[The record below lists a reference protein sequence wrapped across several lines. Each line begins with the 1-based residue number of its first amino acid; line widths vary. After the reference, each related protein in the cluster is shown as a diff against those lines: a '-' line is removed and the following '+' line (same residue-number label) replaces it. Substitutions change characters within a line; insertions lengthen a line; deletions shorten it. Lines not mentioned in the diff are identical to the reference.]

1 MRTALLPAS
10 LLAAALALPCAAP
23 AHASILVTIDKTT
36 QRMSVAVDGATR
48 YVWPVSTGRPGY
60 DTPNGTFRPF
70 RMEADHFSKEWDD
83 APMPHSVFF
92 TKIGHA
98 IHGSLDTRHLG
109 SAASH
114 GCVRLSPEHAST
126 LYALVQ
132 AEGLTDT
139 TVMVAGRTPMATA
152 DAARRRAPVESAAG
166 APLDIAPGYDQQAG
180 AYYGQQPA
188 PYGAQPQPSVLSGG
202 SPQPITGSR
211 SPTTRSGS
219 MTDSRNRRPMN
230 ASPPPAYRQLPA
242 SAQRGYALPRAAAA
256 SAVLRAPPAPLQL
269 SGRRHAGDA
278 GPRRSRRPYRLDD
291 LAIAR
296 TDAGGRQPAAPPGSP
311 STGV

>member
-23 AHASILVTIDKTT
+23 ARASILVTIDKTT
-36 QRMSVAVDGATR
+36 QRMSIAVDGATR

-139 TVMVAGRTPMATA
+139 TVVIAGQTPMATA
-152 DAARRRAPVESAAG
+152 DAARRRAPVEAAAG
-166 APLDIAPGYDQQAG
+166 EPLDIAPGYDQQAG

-188 PYGAQPQPSVLSGG
+188 PYGAQPQPSYYGRP
-202 SPQPITGSR
+202 PQPYYGQQPQAYYGQPHPYYAQRQYDGQPQPQTYDR
-211 SPTTRSGS
+211 Q
-219 MTDSRNRRPMN
+219 
-230 ASPPPAYRQLPA
+230 PPPAYRQLPA
-242 SAQRGYALPRAAAA
+242 SAQRGYALPAQPPPPQFF
-256 SAVLRAPPAPLQL
+256 APRPLL
-269 SGRRHAGDA
+269 FN
-278 GPRRSRRPYRLDD
+278 
-291 LAIAR
+291 
-296 TDAGGRQPAAPPGSP
+296 
-311 STGV
+311 

>member
-1 MRTALLPAS
+1 MRTALLSAS

-166 APLDIAPGYDQQAG
+166 APLDIAPGYDQQG

-188 PYGAQPQPSVLSGG
+188 PYGAQP
-202 SPQPITGSR
+202 PQPYYGQQ
-211 SPTTRSGS
+211 PQADYGQP
-219 MTDSRNRRPMN
+219 RPYY
-230 ASPPPAYRQLPA
+230 AQRQYDGQPQPQTYERQPPPAYRQLPA
-242 SAQRGYALPRAAAA
+242 SAQRGYALPPQPPPPQFF
-256 SAVLRAPPAPLQL
+256 APRPLL
-269 SGRRHAGDA
+269 FN
-278 GPRRSRRPYRLDD
+278 
-291 LAIAR
+291 
-296 TDAGGRQPAAPPGSP
+296 
-311 STGV
+311 

>member
-23 AHASILVTIDKTT
+23 ARASILVTIDKTT
-36 QRMSVAVDGATR
+36 QRMSIAVDGATR

-139 TVMVAGRTPMATA
+139 TVVIAGHTPMATA
-152 DAARRRAPVESAAG
+152 DAARRRAPVEAAAG
-166 APLDIAPGYDQQAG
+166 EPLEVLLRIDDMMEARLVLTDALIAE
-180 AYYGQQPA
+180 
-188 PYGAQPQPSVLSGG
+188 SLR
-202 SPQPITGSR
+202 R
-211 SPTTRSGS
+211 SK
-219 MTDSRNRRPMN
+219 
-230 ASPPPAYRQLPA
+230 QEE
-242 SAQRGYALPRAAAA
+242 RAA
-256 SAVLRAPPAPLQL
+256 RAR
-269 SGRRHAGDA
+269 GRRDENNNPEPHRPDQTNTNTVPAQA
-278 GPRRSRRPYRLDD
+278 RR
-291 LAIAR
+291 AR
-296 TDAGGRQPAAPPGSP
+296 TAQGE
-311 STGV
+311 

>member
-10 LLAAALALPCAAP
+10 LLAAALALLCAAP
-23 AHASILVTIDKTT
+23 ARAGILVTIDKTT
-36 QRMSVAVDGATR
+36 QRMSVAVDGETR

-60 DTPNGTFRPF
+60 DTPNGAYRPF

-139 TVMVAGRTPMATA
+139 MVVVGGQTPIATA
-152 DAARRRAPVESAAG
+152 DGRSGRRQAARYRAGLRPAGRGLLRGAASAVRRAAG
-166 APLDIAPGYDQQAG
+166 L
-180 AYYGQQPA
+180 
-188 PYGAQPQPSVLSGG
+188 
-202 SPQPITGSR
+202 
-211 SPTTRSGS
+211 
-219 MTDSRNRRPMN
+219 
-230 ASPPPAYRQLPA
+230 
-242 SAQRGYALPRAAAA
+242 RAAAAILLWAAAAAVLRATAA
-256 SAVLRAPPAPLQL
+256 SAVL
-269 SGRRHAGDA
+269 HA
-278 GPRRSRRPYRLDD
+278 
-291 LAIAR
+291 
-296 TDAGGRQPAAPPGSP
+296 AA
-311 STGV
+311 V

>member
-36 QRMSVAVDGATR
+36 QRMSIAVDGATR

-139 TVMVAGRTPMATA
+139 TVVIAGQTPMATA
-152 DAARRRAPVESAAG
+152 DAARRRAPVEAAG
-166 APLDIAPGYDQQAG
+166 EPLDIAPGYGQQAG
-180 AYYGQQPA
+180 VYYGQQPA
-188 PYGAQPQPSVLSGG
+188 PYGAQPQPSYYGRP
-202 SPQPITGSR
+202 PQPYYGQQPQPYYRQPQPYYAQRQYDGQPQPQTYDR
-211 SPTTRSGS
+211 Q
-219 MTDSRNRRPMN
+219 
-230 ASPPPAYRQLPA
+230 PPPAYRQIPA
-242 SAQRGYALPRAAAA
+242 AAQPGYALPPQPPPPQFF
-256 SAVLRAPPAPLQL
+256 APRPLL
-269 SGRRHAGDA
+269 FN
-278 GPRRSRRPYRLDD
+278 
-291 LAIAR
+291 
-296 TDAGGRQPAAPPGSP
+296 
-311 STGV
+311 

>member
-23 AHASILVTIDKTT
+23 ARANVLVTIDKTT
-36 QRMSVAVDGATR
+36 QRMSVAVDGDTR

-60 DTPNGTFRPF
+60 DTPNGTYHPF

-126 LYALVQ
+126 LYALVE
-132 AEGLTDT
+132 AEGLKDT
-139 TVMVAGRTPMATA
+139 TVVVAGQTPIATA
-152 DAARRRAPVESAAG
+152 DAARRRAPVEAAIG
-166 APLDIAPGYDQQAG
+166 EPMGIAPSYDQQAG

-188 PYGAQPQPSVLSGG
+188 PYYDYAREAQPTYAQPQPSYYERPQQPYYGQQPRAYYDRQ
-202 SPQPITGSR
+202 PQPYYAEQQYRGQPQGSYR
-211 SPTTRSGS
+211 QPSATYGQPSHAL
-219 MTDSRNRRPMN
+219 PPQ
-230 ASPPPAYRQLPA
+230 PPPPQFY
-242 SAQRGYALPRAAAA
+242 
-256 SAVLRAPPAPLQL
+256 VLRPPLPLN
-269 SGRRHAGDA
+269 
-278 GPRRSRRPYRLDD
+278 
-291 LAIAR
+291 
-296 TDAGGRQPAAPPGSP
+296 
-311 STGV
+311 

>member
-10 LLAAALALPCAAP
+10 LLAAALALLCAAP

-36 QRMSVAVDGATR
+36 QRMSIAVDGATR

-139 TVMVAGRTPMATA
+139 TVVIAGQTPMATA
-152 DAARRRAPVESAAG
+152 DAARRRAPVEAADEPQPSYYG
-166 APLDIAPGYDQQAG
+166 RPPQP
-180 AYYGQQPA
+180 YYGQQPQ
-188 PYGAQPQPSVLSGG
+188 PYYRQPQPYYAQRQYDGQ
-202 SPQPITGSR
+202 PQPQTYDR
-211 SPTTRSGS
+211 Q
-219 MTDSRNRRPMN
+219 
-230 ASPPPAYRQLPA
+230 PPPAYRQIPA
-242 SAQRGYALPRAAAA
+242 AAQPGYALPPQPPPPQFF
-256 SAVLRAPPAPLQL
+256 APRPLL
-269 SGRRHAGDA
+269 FN
-278 GPRRSRRPYRLDD
+278 
-291 LAIAR
+291 
-296 TDAGGRQPAAPPGSP
+296 
-311 STGV
+311 

>member
-36 QRMSVAVDGATR
+36 QRMSIAVDGATR

-114 GCVRLSPEHAST
+114 GCVRLSPEHASD
-126 LYALVQ
+126 ALR
-132 AEGLTDT
+132 AG
-139 TVMVAGRTPMATA
+139 AGRRPDRYDGRDCRPDPDGDSGRGAPPRVGRS
-152 DAARRRAPVESAAG
+152 RRRPAAG
-166 APLDIAPGYDQQAG
+166 HRAG
-180 AYYGQQPA
+180 LRSAGRAYYGQQPA
-188 PYGAQPQPSVLSGG
+188 PYGAQPQPSYYGRP
-202 SPQPITGSR
+202 PQPYYGQQPQPYYGQPQPYYAQRQYDGQPQPQTYDR
-211 SPTTRSGS
+211 Q
-219 MTDSRNRRPMN
+219 
-230 ASPPPAYRQLPA
+230 PPPAYRQLPA
-242 SAQRGYALPRAAAA
+242 AAQPGYALPPQPPPPQFF
-256 SAVLRAPPAPLQL
+256 APRPLL
-269 SGRRHAGDA
+269 FN
-278 GPRRSRRPYRLDD
+278 
-291 LAIAR
+291 
-296 TDAGGRQPAAPPGSP
+296 
-311 STGV
+311 

>member
-36 QRMSVAVDGATR
+36 QRMSIAVDGATR

-139 TVMVAGRTPMATA
+139 TVVIAGQTPMATA
-152 DAARRRAPVESAAG
+152 DAARRRAPVE
-166 APLDIAPGYDQQAG
+166 
-180 AYYGQQPA
+180 
-188 PYGAQPQPSVLSGG
+188 
-202 SPQPITGSR
+202 
-211 SPTTRSGS
+211 
-219 MTDSRNRRPMN
+219 
-230 ASPPPAYRQLPA
+230 
-242 SAQRGYALPRAAAA
+242 AAAA
-256 SAVLRAPPAPLQL
+256 SRWTSRRATASRPG
-269 SGRRHAGDA
+269 STMGSSRRRTARSRSHPITG
-278 GPRRSRRPYRLDD
+278 GRRSR
-291 LAIAR
+291 I
-296 TDAGGRQPAAPPGSP
+296 TDNSP
-311 STGV
+311 SAYYAAAAALLRTAAV